1 MNPAGRQPRLKSIWR
16 KESQMKRSVN
26 TLLESVVDYAGLF
39 PPASLPLEQSLRNYA
54 ELGRSAQSWMLG
66 RFVCPVSALNDLG
79 PLTQALFASDEPC
92 PVSAIGAEHPL
103 RAESVRDLR
112 QIGHFRHTYG
122 QQAFIDALE
131 VRLPHETITDWDE
144 LLVAEG
150 LNVLAGRLSEH
161 GFNALGVFVE
171 PVFDGDWNDTIQNV
185 VAALRKHD
193 VEHGDPAPNRIGL
206 KLRTGGAVAGNI
218 PTPEQ
223 LAFAILTC
231 RESDIPLKLTAGLH
245 QPLYHFDTP
254 LATYV
259 HGFLNVLVAA
269 VLAQARGID
278 EATVQQILTEK
289 DAHAF
294 DFDDERVRWRELEA
308 TNGEIETARRELL
321 VAFGSCSFDEPRH
334 ALQKLNLL

>member
-1 MNPAGRQPRLKSIWR
+1 
-16 KESQMKRSVN
+16 MKRSIY
-26 TLLESVVDYAGLF
+26 TLLENVVDYAGMF
-39 PPASLPLEQSLRNYA
+39 APASLPLEQSINNFANFR
-54 ELGRSAQSWMLG
+54 RSAESWMLG
-66 RFVCPVSALNDLG
+66 RFICPANTLNDLG
-79 PLTQALFASDEPC
+79 PLTHALFAADEPC

-103 RAESVRDLR
+103 RAEAVRDLR
-112 QIGHFRHTYG
+112 QIDHFRHTYG
-122 QQAFIDALE
+122 QHASIDALE
-131 VRLPHETITDWDE
+131 VRIPHETITEWDE

-171 PVFDGDWNDTIQNV
+171 PVFNGDWHGTIQNV
-185 VAALRKHD
+185 VAALQKHD
-193 VEHGDPAPNRIGL
+193 VEHGDPAPNRMGL
-206 KLRTGGAVAGNI
+206 KLRTGGAVAGNV

-231 RESDIPLKLTAGLH
+231 RESNIPLKLTAGLH

-269 VLAQARGID
+269 ALALARGVD
-278 EATVQQILTEK
+278 ESTLGQILKE
-289 DAHAF
+289 DDVRAF
-294 DFDDERVRWRELEA
+294 DFDDQRVRWRELEA
-308 TNGEIETARRELL
+308 TNGEVEMARRELL

-334 ALQKLNLL
+334 ALQKLRLL